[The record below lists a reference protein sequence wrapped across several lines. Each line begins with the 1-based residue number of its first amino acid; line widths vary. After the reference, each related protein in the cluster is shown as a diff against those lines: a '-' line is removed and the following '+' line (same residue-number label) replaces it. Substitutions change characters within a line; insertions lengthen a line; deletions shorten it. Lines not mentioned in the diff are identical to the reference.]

1 MGTDPQQGADLRFCF
16 AYMVVGILTLWMD
29 LLFLQKHFI
38 IYCSHLLLS
47 ENLTVA
53 KQRAI

>member
-1 MGTDPQQGADLRFCF
+1 MGTDPQQGADLCFCF